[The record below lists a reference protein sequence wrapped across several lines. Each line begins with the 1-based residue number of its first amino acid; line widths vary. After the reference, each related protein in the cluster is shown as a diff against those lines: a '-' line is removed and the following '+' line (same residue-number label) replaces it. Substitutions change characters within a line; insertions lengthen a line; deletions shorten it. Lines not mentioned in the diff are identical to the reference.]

1 MGYFGHG
8 KQADHIEVKKDLHLS
23 VVLCLFWH
31 FFRKGSKRIDFR
43 RIGIAVLHIFLLHG
57 PLTPYACIF
66 SFNADSLNWLPTN
79 PEFRVIVLGYST
91 ASTLPCVS
99 ARLLWLKLPDICP

>member
-79 PEFRVIVLGYST
+79 PEFRVGDLQYCLDRFGIQHCQHIALCFCT
-91 ASTLPCVS
+91 IAL
-99 ARLLWLKLPDICP
+99 A